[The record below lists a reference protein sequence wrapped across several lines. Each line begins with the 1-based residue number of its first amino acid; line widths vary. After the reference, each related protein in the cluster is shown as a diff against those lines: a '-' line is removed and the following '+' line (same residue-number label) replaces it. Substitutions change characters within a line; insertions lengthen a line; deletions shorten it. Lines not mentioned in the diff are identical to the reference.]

1 MSKNGHVITLKEQD
15 NSQSIE
21 SDDDDDD
28 DEHECETHYQE
39 KERKIFATSR
49 SVSESS
55 GDELCNSNGDHR
67 QSLKCKGILK
77 SRQFSRS
84 VSESSIDDHHT
95 ASSLIAFNDS
105 LHEINS
111 ESEDSNS
118 KKTVRFNDVVSRQ
131 LYRSNFLIQPLSLI

>member
-1 MSKNGHVITLKEQD
+1 MRKQ
-15 NSQSIE
+15 NSSQNTD
-21 SDDDDDD
+21 SDDEE
-28 DEHECETHYQE
+28 EHECETLSQE
-39 KERKIFATSR
+39 EERKSFATSR

-55 GDELCNSNGDHR
+55 GDELCHGNGDHR
-67 QSLKCKGILK
+67 QNLKYKGILK

-84 VSESSIDDHHT
+84 VSESSIDDHNT

-105 LHEINS
+105 LHEVNS

-131 LYRSNFLIQPLSLI
+131 LYR